1 MAIGVIGASNNAAV
15 SLPFGTTRVIET
27 KECKGTTSFT
37 VSAGTYAL
45 KSDADF
51 WVYEDNKKA
60 VPARMKAGET
70 NSYTTAGTF
79 KIETADFNR
88 RSLGSQ
94 ASTGNVTNGILYEL
108 PYNSVNKYYVSDD
121 RQSALYHAGGTSDP
135 IFTKDGGATYIRRTS
150 QYCSNNVT
158 TNSHM
163 VATSDFSYIYYPST
177 NNVNLYRYS
186 TDGGDT
192 WTSGSLSGVPN
203 YRILGIEAVGTKFAM
218 AQATGNNADVSVSIG
233 TGTTRERTFTIS
245 YTNGYAFSSAGECTL
260 IANIP
265 NSSYVVVM
273 RRSNSDPT
281 WGYAFFDMD
290 NLPANGGSLT
300 QTGTIQ
306 LSQNNIHDTY
316 LKAPEF
322 FILKGTASGNYS
334 QSGYNY
340 FHVFGIGPNGAPAFL
355 MNQSALDY
363 QSASFSSMAKQPSYT
378 SSSSNT
384 FVGLRSTGRAGDLQV
399 RQNTWSINASTSNAD
414 LPMSVTYNFRM
425 YGSSNTANVLKY
437 TMADKDRR
445 FDPDFGSSS
454 MSSRPNGAV
463 ELPDGRFVIYE
474 DGNAAA
480 IVQSFNITLFEK
492 A

>member
-94 ASTGNVTNGILYEL
+94 GSTGNVTNGVLYEL
-108 PYNSVNKYYVSDD
+108 PYNAVNKYYVSDD
-121 RQSALYHAGGTSDP
+121 RQSALYHGGGTNDP
-135 IFTKDGGATYIRRTS
+135 IFTKDGGATYIRRTA
-150 QYCSNNVT
+150 QYCSNNVST
-158 TNSHM
+158 DSHM
-163 VATSDFSYIYYPST
+163 AATSDFSYLYYAST
-177 NNVNLYRYS
+177 NSNNLYRYS

-192 WTSGSLSGVPN
+192 WTSGSLSGVSS
-203 YRILGIEAVGTKFAM
+203 YKILGIEAVGTKFAM
-218 AQATGNNADVSVSIG
+218 VQATGTNAEVAVSIG
-233 TGTTRERTFTIS
+233 TGTTRERTFTVLFS
-245 YTNGYAFSSAGECTL
+245 SGYAFTQSGECTL
-260 IANIP
+260 ISNIP
-265 NSSYVVVM
+265 NSSHVIVM
-273 RRSNSDPT
+273 RRSTSDPT

-290 NLPANGGSLT
+290 NLPANGGVVN
-300 QTGTIQ
+300 QAGTIQ
-306 LSQNNIHDTY
+306 LAQNNIHNTY
-316 LKAPEF
+316 LKSPEF

-334 QSGYNY
+334 TSGYNY

-355 MNQSALDY
+355 MNQSAYDY
-363 QSASFSSMAKQPSYT
+363 QSASFSSMAKLPSYGN
-378 SSSSNT
+378 SGSNT

-399 RQNTWSINASTSNAD
+399 RQQTWAINASTSNGE
-414 LPMSVTYNFRM
+414 LPVSVTYNFRM
-425 YGSSNTANVLKY
+425 YGSSTSANIIKY
-437 TMADKDRR
+437 TMTDKDRR
-445 FDPDFGSSS
+445 FDADFGSAS
-454 MSSRPNGAV
+454 MNSRPTGAV

-474 DGNAAA
+474 DGNSPAV
-480 IVQSFNITLFEK
+480 VQSFNITLFEK